1 MRIQSGNQ
9 IYVNGQPMSA
19 DDFEALRTDPKN
31 IITRLDTMNYS
42 LTKKPEYEQSKVA
55 YDVIHGINTALR
67 MEIAKKQAA
76 STQETVA
83 ASAEEPVEEP
93 ALKAMYESTEEV
105 ESESLVVEV
114 PSDEDIT
121 EEGEAK

>member
-42 LTKKPEYEQSKVA
+42 LTKKPSYNNV
-55 YDVIHGINTALR
+55 DFNVIHGVNTALR
-67 MEIAKKQAA
+67 REIAKEQEK

-83 ASAEEPVEEP
+83 APAEEPVEEP
-93 ALKAMYESTEEV
+93 ALKAMYELAEEV
-105 ESESLVVEV
+105 ESESLVIEV